1 MGLNLTEWGD
11 RLNASPPSQG
21 FTHAPSWAAGEPSP
35 GTSHAALCEE
45 FLASSL
51 WCPGSLRDLCYLA
64 FQMKEKSDICRAP
77 QLLSGM
83 KSLDFRSPVD
93 VVLNSSLAQFPHLQS
108 DVIFY

>member
-1 MGLNLTEWGD
+1 MPPLPAKGSLMPPLGQQV
-11 RLNASPPSQG
+11 SPPLGHFMQPFAKNSWLVPCG
-21 FTHAPSWAAGEPSP
+21 ALGLCGISAILPSI
-35 GTSHAALCEE
+35 
-45 FLASSL
+45 
-51 WCPGSLRDLCYLA
+51 
-64 FQMKEKSDICRAP
+64 QMKEKSDICRAP